1 MREPQSSL
9 GSQYDCGPNDKKSFK
24 RVGCQVNSGSSLLHC
39 RISVIA
45 PRTFMAAGL
54 ALAATSFESISAEW
68 VTQPAV
74 SASSYYTDNV
84 CLAPDDEEGKFVGIF
99 TPSIRMSGTGA
110 RARMALQAA
119 AQYNT
124 LGDSDIRCNNQGF
137 GGFLRNREA
146 WVPRINFAGSVD
158 AVDNWLVLDAT
169 ARASQNPINPF
180 AAGGSENLNALG
192 NTNITYQ
199 YGAGATI
206 SRQYRNNLNYLLRY
220 NYTEQY
226 NSVNVGFGDSQQD
239 LVVFDAGMIPAATRL
254 SFRVAAQYQEVTFE
268 EQGALPE
275 FTNRLARAEVNSIF
289 RVTDDW
295 SLDARI
301 GEEDNVFTSQSDD
314 VDGSYWDAGIRWAPN
329 ARVTVGVGYGER
341 FFGNAPR
348 ADVSYRHKRSSLT
361 ASFLRS
367 VQFPRNLRAG
377 DQRDLPDNVDPVD
390 PGFLPGDDI
399 GSISTPTFI
408 GNQPILNDRFT
419 LRYDFTARRTNF
431 SLALTESQQT
441 VFANDREGTFRN
453 AQASVTR
460 RLSGKTS
467 AFLRYR
473 WQENRQDNTVVDNL
487 QPQGFESSQY
497 TVGVTRRLSP
507 QFRTVLQYRYTDQQG
522 NQEANGFIE
531 QRVILSFN
539 YRFR

>member
-1 MREPQSSL
+1 MLESLAPFGPQN
-9 GSQYDCGPNDKKSFK
+9 DCGPNETRYSSYAGF
-24 RVGCQVNSGSSLLHC
+24 RVNPVAQGLRG
-39 RISVIA
+39 RISA
-45 PRTFMAAGL
+45 KRRFLAAGL
-54 ALAATSFESISAEW
+54 ALAATSFESVSAEW

-137 GGFLRNREA
+137 GGNLRNREA
-146 WVPRINFAGSVD
+146 WVPRVNFAASVD

-239 LVVFDAGMIPAATRL
+239 LVVFDAGMIPTATRL

-268 EQGALPE
+268 EQGVLPE
-275 FTNRLARAEVNSIF
+275 FTNRLARAELQSIF
-289 RVTDDW
+289 RLTRDW
-295 SLDARI
+295 SLDAKV

-314 VDGSYWDAGIRWAPN
+314 VDGSYWDAGVRWTPN
-329 ARVTVGVGYGER
+329 ARISVGAGYGER

-348 ADVSYRHKRSSLT
+348 ADVSYRHKRSLIT
-361 ASFLRS
+361 ASYLRS

-377 DQRDLPDNVDPVD
+377 DQRDLPDNIDPED
-390 PGFLPGDDI
+390 PSFLPGDDI
-399 GSISTPTFI
+399 GSISTPTFV
-408 GNQPILNDRFT
+408 GNQPILNDRFI
-419 LRYDFTARRTNF
+419 LRYLFTARRTVF
-431 SLALTESQQT
+431 SLALSESEQT
-441 VFANDREGTFRN
+441 VFANEREGSFRS
-453 AQASVTR
+453 ALASVTR
-460 RLSGKTS
+460 RLSQKS
-467 AFLRYR
+467 DAFLRFR
-473 WQENRQDNTVVDNL
+473 WQENQQSNTL
-487 QPQGFESSQY
+487 PGEQEAQGFEIYQY
-497 TVGVTRRLSP
+497 TAGLSRRLSP
-507 QFRTVLQYRYTDQQG
+507 QSRAVLQYRYSDQSG
-522 NQEANGFIE
+522 NQRANSFIE
-531 QRVILSFN
+531 QRLTLSLTYN
-539 YRFR
+539 FR